1 MKTLTG
7 YMPEPIEPAVHNPAL
22 VHGPARRASQ
32 RWRQFI
38 LGMAFC
44 VGVGV
49 ACTRDAAAQSMSGA
63 ALPQST
69 GSTAPGG
76 QDQAV
81 PTRFKVK
88 FVTKDVVYLEGG
100 REAGL
105 AEGQRLTIRKDGL
118 ANLTD
123 EDSGSAEVRIISVA
137 STSAA
142 AEILSSN
149 LDVSPG
155 DIAFLS
161 SEDVLKLKLLSASK
175 ETRKYPQLVTFTEGD
190 PMDEEV
196 REYLP
201 RPPLPEVNRVR
212 GRAGFEYGS
221 ISTPGSA
228 GMDSSQFG
236 LVLRMDM
243 TRIGGSYWN
252 LSGYYRGRFTSQASA
267 GQATLTDLIN
277 RTYHLSLSYNNPASH
292 WTAGFG
298 RLYLPWASSL
308 GTIDGGYLGRQ
319 YGKFTFGI
327 FGGSAPDPTSW
338 NYAPNRQMGGSFFNV
353 EGGGF
358 ESFRYMT
365 TFGVAL
371 TRVDWHPDRQFGFFE
386 TGIFYRHYL
395 SIYHGMEV
403 DFLRGDASASSL
415 DAASGSTASPLAK
428 GVVVSRDYLTVRY
441 QPHRIISFDV
451 TENYFRNIPTF
462 DERLI
467 ASGLLDKALF
477 QGLSGGI
484 RLDLPLR
491 ISPYASIGRSH
502 SDSDGRNSW
511 NKMFGI
517 AWGNIL
523 RTGIRTDM
531 RYSKFDSSFGSGS
544 YKTLMLS
551 RQIGEKARFDIQ
563 GGQQDLQS
571 TFTNDGRARWVT
583 GTFDWL
589 LGRHY
594 FLGASFTVYRS
605 ATQNYNQRSIN
616 LGYRF

>member
-1 MKTLTG
+1 MKILTG
-7 YMPEPIEPAVHNPAL
+7 YMTEPPVPAVQNSASG
-22 VHGPARRASQ
+22 HGPAQLASQ
-32 RWRQFI
+32 RWRPFI
-38 LGMAFC
+38 LGMALC
-44 VGVGV
+44 VGVGA
-49 ACTRDAAAQSMSGA
+49 ACTRDAAAQA
-63 ALPQST
+63 IPDTALPQST
-69 GSTAPGG
+69 GSAAPGG

-81 PTRFKVK
+81 PTRFRVK
-88 FVTKDVVYLEGG
+88 FVTQDVVYLEGG

-105 AEGQRLTIRKDGL
+105 AEGQRLTIRKDGS

-123 EDSGSAEVRIISVA
+123 EDSGSAEVRVISVA

-142 AEILSSN
+142 AEILSAN
-149 LDVSPG
+149 LDVAPG

-161 SEDVLKLKLLSASK
+161 SEDVLKLKLLAASK
-175 ETRKYPQLVTFTEGD
+175 DTRKYPQLVTFTEGD

-308 GTIDGGYLGRQ
+308 GTIDGGYLGRH
-319 YGKFTFGI
+319 YGQFTFGI

-338 NYAPNRQMGGSFFNV
+338 NYAPNRQMGGSFVNV
-353 EGGGF
+353 EGGSF

-403 DFLRGDASASSL
+403 DLLRGDASAGSL

-428 GVVVSRDYLTVRY
+428 GLVVSRDYLTVRY

-502 SDSDGRNSW
+502 NDSDGRNSW
-511 NKMFGI
+511 NKMLGI
-517 AWGNIL
+517 TWGNIL

-551 RQIGEKARFDIQ
+551 RQIGEKVRFDIQ

-571 TFTNDGRARWVT
+571 TFTYDGRARWVT

-589 LGRHY
+589 LGRH
-594 FLGASFTVYRS
+594 
-605 ATQNYNQRSIN
+605 
-616 LGYRF
+616 